1 MTGDPVDARFRLQDR
16 ILADI
21 PLARHIGVRVLAGG
35 EDSVVLAAALG
46 SNSNHK
52 GTAFGGSLFSLA
64 VLAGWGLLSVK
75 LEHAGVA
82 GEIVIQE
89 TQVNYL
95 RPVTGDFTARA
106 VAPDAIEFERLLRT
120 LQRRG
125 RGRIGLK
132 CFVEQSSAVA
142 VEFNGTFAVVGGGAA
157 TS

>member
-1 MTGDPVDARFRLQDR
+1 MTGDPGDGGPRLEAR

-21 PLARHIGVRVLAGG
+21 PLARHIGVRVLSAN
-35 EDSVVLAAALG
+35 EESVVLAAALG

-75 LEHAGVA
+75 LERAGVP
-82 GEIVIQE
+82 GEIVIQD
-89 TQVNYL
+89 TQIHYL

-106 VAPDAIEFERLLRT
+106 VAPDAAEFERLVRT
-120 LQRRG
+120 LERRG
-125 RGRIGLK
+125 RGRIGVK

-142 VEFNGTFAVVGGGAA
+142 VEFNGTFAVVVGAA
-157 TS
+157 AA

>member
-1 MTGDPVDARFRLQDR
+1 MTADPGDGRARLEAR
-16 ILADI
+16 ILTDI
-21 PLARHIGVRVLAGG
+21 ALARHIGVRVLSAS
-35 EDSVVLAAALG
+35 EDTVVLAARLG

-75 LEHAGVA
+75 LERAGVT

-89 TQVNYL
+89 TQVSYV

-106 VAPDAIEFERLLRT
+106 VTPDAAEFDRLIRI

-125 RGRIGLK
+125 RGRIGLR
-132 CFVEQSSAVA
+132 CFVEQAGVMA
-142 VEFNGTFAVVGGGAA
+142 VEFNGTFAVVGGAGV
-157 TS
+157 S